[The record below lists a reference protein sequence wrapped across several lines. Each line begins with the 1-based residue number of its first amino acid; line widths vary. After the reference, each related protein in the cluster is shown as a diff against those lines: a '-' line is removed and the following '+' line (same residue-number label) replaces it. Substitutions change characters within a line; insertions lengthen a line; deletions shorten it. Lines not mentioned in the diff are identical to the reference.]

1 MTPRTFISFD
11 FDNNANGKILFAG
24 QASNSR
30 TPFDIADWSSKT
42 ALPQRSWGSIISD
55 KISRCHIMIV
65 LVGRNMSTAIGV
77 NKEIQMA
84 QEHNVPYFGVYIDGA
99 NEYSNL
105 PAGLARNR
113 VINWTWPGV
122 ASAIDQVSKEGK
134 NKSLS
139 GYGYRL

>member
-11 FDNNANGKILFAG
+11 FDNNATEKMLFAG

-30 TPFDIADWSSKT
+30 TPFEIADWSSKS
-42 ALPQRSWGSIISD
+42 ALPQRTWESTISE

-65 LVGRNMSTAIGV
+65 LVGKNMSSATGV

-84 QEHNVPYFGVYIDGA
+84 QEHNVPYFGVYVDGA
-99 NEYSNL
+99 NQFSNL
-105 PAGLARNR
+105 PMGLARNR
-113 VINWTWPGV
+113 VIPWTWPGI

-134 NKSLS
+134 NQSLS
-139 GYGYRL
+139 GYSYRI